1 MPGQKPIV
9 IPSMPSMDKKQLQKM
24 VFIMNSLENGWTIKK
39 RDDSYIFTKKHENK
53 KEIFKENYLE
63 TFLIHNSISS
73 DFLDT

>member
-1 MPGQKPIV
+1 MPGQKPIE